1 MLRFDEAIIFSPLLK
16 SNLSMGLNIRMCDSE
31 NLLFSE
37 FINIVSIFNLDA
49 ILLSTA
55 PLNAISLYWL
65 NYVIVYV
72 FSDFV
77 WLIQRVNN
85 LFDFL

>member
-16 SNLSMGLNIRMCDSE
+16 SNLSMGLNIKICDSE
-31 NLLFSE
+31 VLLFSE

-65 NYVIVYV
+65 NYVIAYV
-72 FSDFV
+72 FSDFI
-77 WLIQRVNN
+77 WLTQRINN

>member
-1 MLRFDEAIIFSPLLK
+1 MLRFDKVIIFSPFLK
-16 SNLSMGLNIRMCDSE
+16 SNLSMGLSIKMCDSE
-31 NLLFSE
+31 VLLFSE